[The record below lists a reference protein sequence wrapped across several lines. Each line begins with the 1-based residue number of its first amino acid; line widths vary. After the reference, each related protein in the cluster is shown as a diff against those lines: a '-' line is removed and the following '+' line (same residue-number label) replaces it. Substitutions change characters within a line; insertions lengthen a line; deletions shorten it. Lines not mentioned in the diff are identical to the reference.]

1 MMKLVNMNS
10 RPVSIFDDMNRIM
23 DTVFNNNVYSPNI
36 RETWTPAVDI
46 NEDNTSFILTADI
59 PGLKNSDIDIS
70 VEANTLKLSGSRKYK
85 KMDKDTEYHYQ
96 ERNHGEFSRSFKLPI
111 TVDEEN
117 ITAAFKNGILTVIL
131 PKAEEAQPKV
141 RSIKVK

>member
-1 MMKLVNMNS
+1 MKLVNMNS
-10 RPVSIFDDMNRIM
+10 RPVSIFDDMNKM
-23 DTVFNNNVYSPNI
+23 MNTVFNNNVYSPNI
-36 RETWTPAVDI
+36 RDSWTPAVDV

-59 PGLKNSDIDIS
+59 PGLNKSDIDIS
-70 VEANTLKLSGSRKYK
+70 VEDNTLKLRGYREYK
-85 KMDKDTEYHYQ
+85 KTDEGTEYHYQ
-96 ERNHGEFSRSFKLPI
+96 ERNHGKFFRSFKLPI

-117 ITAAFKNGILTVIL
+117 ISAAFKNGILTIIL